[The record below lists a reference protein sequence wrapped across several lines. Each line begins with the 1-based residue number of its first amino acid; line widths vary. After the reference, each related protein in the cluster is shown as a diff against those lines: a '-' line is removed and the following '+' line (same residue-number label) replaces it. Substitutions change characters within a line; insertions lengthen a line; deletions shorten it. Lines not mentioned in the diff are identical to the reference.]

1 MSRALRSAGL
11 LPPLVVLLLSLWGA
25 ALVIVLLSAG
35 KLYSLPLLL
44 ATVFPLALYAS
55 RNPRLFFLMGMV
67 GTAALGL
74 SINFNRHVHIG
85 GAPSYSIDAM
95 DLFMVP
101 LLVFLVR
108 DYAVGY
114 RREIRISWISAWWVG
129 LMALGLWN
137 VVAGPYREFAAFELV
152 RMFKCWLL
160 FLVVIN
166 ECVRERHFH
175 HVTMALAMGL
185 ALNIVIALLQ
195 FTLKRS
201 LGLEALGEPAPEAI
215 LGANYG
221 VYLGAGAVYRVSG
234 LVGHPNLFGA
244 YLAMLLPIF
253 IGLLFTDY
261 KWSVKAM
268 ITVLSAGGLLA
279 LVLTLSRTGWASF
292 AAAIVCLGF
301 VVVAH
306 PSLRTQHVRLKATM
320 AVLLVV
326 AAAAAAGPIITR
338 LTHSDAGALDFRYEW
353 LGVAWKMIQD
363 RPVLGF
369 GLNSFSYQIV
379 DFSPYSVGKMIELFG
394 PVWPVVHNIY
404 FLVWSEQGTIGIVLF
419 LALHVHVIWLAFQNG
434 RYMHSSRISMTSVG
448 AVCGVVAIM
457 VDGMGS
463 FYQRVPAPDRTFWIV
478 VGLIVAAHYWNVNN
492 GPLRR
497 LAARPPIQPVS

>member
-1 MSRALRSAGL
+1 VNRALRSAGL

-44 ATVFPLALYAS
+44 ATIFPLALYAS

-101 LLVFLVR
+101 LLVFMVR
-108 DYAVGY
+108 DFAVGY
-114 RREIRISWISAWWVG
+114 RNEIRLSWISAWWLG
-129 LMALGLWN
+129 LMALGMWN
-137 VVAGPYREFAAFELV
+137 VVAGPYREFAAFEV
-152 RMFKCWLL
+152 FRMFKCWLL
-160 FLVVIN
+160 FLVIIN

-175 HVTMALAMGL
+175 HVLLALAAGL
-185 ALNIVIALLQ
+185 VLNIAIALLQ

-234 LVGHPNLFGA
+234 LVGHPNLFAA
-244 YLAMLLPIF
+244 YLAMLLPIY
-253 IGLLFTDY
+253 IGLLFTDT
-261 KWSVKAM
+261 KWSTKAM
-268 ITVLSAGGLLA
+268 VAVLAGFGLLA
-279 LVLTLSRTGWASF
+279 LLLTLSRTGWAAF
-292 AAAIVCLGF
+292 AAAVLALGA
-301 VVVAH
+301 VVVMH
-306 PSLRTQHVRLKATM
+306 PTLRTQHVKLKATM
-320 AVLLVV
+320 AMLLAVGAVV
-326 AAAAAAGPIITR
+326 AAGPIINR
-338 LTHSDAGALDFRYEW
+338 LTHSDSGALDFRYEW
-353 LGVAWKMIQD
+353 LGVAWKMVLD
-363 RPVLGF
+363 KPVLGH
-369 GLNSFSYQIV
+369 GLNTFTYQIV
-379 DFSPYSVGKMIELFG
+379 DFSPYSVGKMMELFG
-394 PVWPVVHNIY
+394 PVWPVVHNTY
-404 FLVWSEQGTIGIVLF
+404 FLVWSEQGTVGLFLF
-419 LALHVHVIWLAFQNG
+419 LALHVHVIWLAFRNG
-434 RYMHSSRISMTSVG
+434 RYMHSSSISMTSVG

-463 FYQRVPAPDRTFWIV
+463 FFQRVPAPDRIFWIV
-478 VGLIVAAHYWNVNN
+478 VGLIVAAHYWNLAND
-492 GPLRR
+492 PLRR
-497 LAARPPIQPVS
+497 RLGRPALQPI